1 MRELKFRAW
10 TILEKRGS
18 FIYFDLDEMREFNF
32 DIFDE
37 KPIFQQ
43 YTGSK
48 DKDGKKIYEGDIVS
62 YEAGEPNRNDGSFYK
77 SISEVKFENGAFW
90 PRPMKEE
97 CEDSWY
103 DYELKNICIIGNI
116 FENPELLGAKQ
127 LLR

>member
-1 MRELKFRAW
+1 MRELKFRVY
-10 TILEKRGS
+10 IPDHEK
-18 FIYFDLDEMREFNF
+18 FCYFTLGNF
-32 DIFDE
+32 DYSDRYLHQHSY
-37 KPIFQQ
+37 PVQQ
-43 YTGSK
+43 YTGLK
-48 DKDGKKIYEGDIVS
+48 DKNGKEIYEGDIVS